1 MKTISLTE
9 SAYHR
14 LASWKDGRT
23 FSEVI
28 ERMIPP
34 KGTIEAAFEAATRS
48 EQLNMAQEE
57 LWRARRQFASEVRK
71 LRLGLKLMLTL
82 GLAIKDARAASG

>member
-1 MKTISLTE
+1 MFCVTQMKTISLTE
-9 SAYHR
+9 TAYQR

-34 KGTIEAAFEAATRS
+34 KGTIQAALDAAGELPELADKDFDDLEKALNSNRRS
-48 EQLNMAQEE
+48 
-57 LWRARRQFASEVRK
+57 
-71 LRLGLKLMLTL
+71 
-82 GLAIKDARAASG
+82 IPAAWS

>member
-9 SAYHR
+9 TAYHR
-14 LASWKDGRT
+14 LASWKNAET

-34 KGTIEAAFEAATRS
+34 KGTIEAALDAAGNLPDLSSEDFDELEQTVNATR
-48 EQLNMAQEE
+48 
-57 LWRARRQFASEVRK
+57 K
-71 LRLGLKLMLTL
+71 T
-82 GLAIKDARAASG
+82 IKPAWN

>member
-9 SAYHR
+9 TAYQR

-34 KGTIEAAFEAATRS
+34 KGTIQAALDAAG
-48 EQLNMAQEE
+48 ELPEIADKDFDDLENALNSN
-57 LWRARRQFASEVRK
+57 RGS
-71 LRLGLKLMLTL
+71 
-82 GLAIKDARAASG
+82 IPAAWS

>member
-9 SAYHR
+9 TAYQR
-14 LASWKDGRT
+14 LASWKNGNT

-34 KGTIEAAFEAATRS
+34 KGTIQAALDAAG
-48 EQLNMAQEE
+48 QLPEMADKDFDDLEKA
-57 LWRARRQFASEVRK
+57 LNSNRRP
-71 LRLGLKLMLTL
+71 
-82 GLAIKDARAASG
+82 IPAAWS

>member
-1 MKTISLTE
+1 MKTISLSET
-9 SAYHR
+9 AYQR

-34 KGTIEAAFEAATRS
+34 KGTIQAALDAAFELPEMADKDFDDLEKALNSNRGSIPAAWS
-48 EQLNMAQEE
+48 
-57 LWRARRQFASEVRK
+57 
-71 LRLGLKLMLTL
+71 
-82 GLAIKDARAASG
+82 

>member
-9 SAYHR
+9 TAYQR
-14 LASWKDGRT
+14 LTSWKDGRT

-34 KGTIEAAFEAATRS
+34 KGTIQAALDAAGELPEMADKDFDDLENVLNSNRRS
-48 EQLNMAQEE
+48 
-57 LWRARRQFASEVRK
+57 
-71 LRLGLKLMLTL
+71 
-82 GLAIKDARAASG
+82 IPAAWS

>member
-1 MKTISLTE
+1 MFCVTQMKTISLTE
-9 SAYHR
+9 TAYQR

-34 KGTIEAAFEAATRS
+34 KGTIQAALDAAGELPEMADKDFDDLESALNSNRRS
-48 EQLNMAQEE
+48 
-57 LWRARRQFASEVRK
+57 
-71 LRLGLKLMLTL
+71 
-82 GLAIKDARAASG
+82 IPAAWN

>member
-1 MKTISLTE
+1 MFCVTQMKTISLTE
-9 SAYHR
+9 IAYQR

-34 KGTIEAAFEAATRS
+34 KGTIQAALDAADELPEMKDKDFDDLENALNSNRRS
-48 EQLNMAQEE
+48 IPAV
-57 LWRARRQFASEVRK
+57 WS
-71 LRLGLKLMLTL
+71 
-82 GLAIKDARAASG
+82 

>member
-9 SAYHR
+9 SAYQR

-34 KGTIEAAFEAATRS
+34 KGTIQAALDAAGELPEMADKDFDDLESALNSNRRS
-48 EQLNMAQEE
+48 
-57 LWRARRQFASEVRK
+57 
-71 LRLGLKLMLTL
+71 
-82 GLAIKDARAASG
+82 IPAAWN

>member
-9 SAYHR
+9 TAYQR

-34 KGTIEAAFEAATRS
+34 KGTIQAALDAAGELPEMADKDFDDLEKALNSNRRS
-48 EQLNMAQEE
+48 
-57 LWRARRQFASEVRK
+57 
-71 LRLGLKLMLTL
+71 
-82 GLAIKDARAASG
+82 IPAAWS

>member
-9 SAYHR
+9 TAYQR
-14 LASWKDGRT
+14 LASWKDGHT

-34 KGTIEAAFEAATRS
+34 KGTIQAALDAAGELPEMADKDFDDLENALNSNRRS
-48 EQLNMAQEE
+48 
-57 LWRARRQFASEVRK
+57 
-71 LRLGLKLMLTL
+71 
-82 GLAIKDARAASG
+82 IPAAWS

>member
-1 MKTISLTE
+1 MFCVTQMKTISLTE
-9 SAYHR
+9 SAYQR

-34 KGTIEAAFEAATRS
+34 KGTIQAALDAAGELPEMADKDFDDLESALNSNRRS
-48 EQLNMAQEE
+48 
-57 LWRARRQFASEVRK
+57 
-71 LRLGLKLMLTL
+71 
-82 GLAIKDARAASG
+82 IPAAWN

>member
-9 SAYHR
+9 SAYQR

-34 KGTIEAAFEAATRS
+34 KGTIEAAFEAA
-48 EQLNMAQEE
+48 
-57 LWRARRQFASEVRK
+57 
-71 LRLGLKLMLTL
+71 
-82 GLAIKDARAASG
+82 

>member
-9 SAYHR
+9 TAYQR

-34 KGTIEAAFEAATRS
+34 KGTIQAALDAAGELPEMADKDFDDLESALNSNRRS
-48 EQLNMAQEE
+48 
-57 LWRARRQFASEVRK
+57 
-71 LRLGLKLMLTL
+71 
-82 GLAIKDARAASG
+82 IPAAWN

>member
-1 MKTISLTE
+1 VFCATQMKTISLTE
-9 SAYHR
+9 TAYQR

-34 KGTIEAAFEAATRS
+34 KGTIQAALDAAGELPEMADKDFDDLENALNSNRRS
-48 EQLNMAQEE
+48 
-57 LWRARRQFASEVRK
+57 
-71 LRLGLKLMLTL
+71 
-82 GLAIKDARAASG
+82 IPAAWS

>member
-9 SAYHR
+9 TAYQR
-14 LASWKDGRT
+14 LASWKNGKT

-34 KGTIEAAFEAATRS
+34 KGTIQAALDAAG
-48 EQLNMAQEE
+48 QLPEMADKDFDDLEKA
-57 LWRARRQFASEVRK
+57 LNSNRRP
-71 LRLGLKLMLTL
+71 
-82 GLAIKDARAASG
+82 IPAAWS

>member
-1 MKTISLTE
+1 MFCVTQMKTISLTE
-9 SAYHR
+9 NAYQR

-34 KGTIEAAFEAATRS
+34 KGTIEAAFEAAEKLPSMSATDFEDL
-48 EQLNMAQEE
+48 EQALNAG
-57 LWRARRQFASEVRK
+57 RQQIPSAW
-71 LRLGLKLMLTL
+71 T
-82 GLAIKDARAASG
+82 

>member
-9 SAYHR
+9 TAYQR

-34 KGTIEAAFEAATRS
+34 KGTIEAAFEAVGNLPDLSADDFDDL
-48 EQLNMAQEE
+48 ENALNSS
-57 LWRARRQFASEVRK
+57 RRP
-71 LRLGLKLMLTL
+71 
-82 GLAIKDARAASG
+82 IPAAWS

>member
-9 SAYHR
+9 TAYQR

-34 KGTIEAAFEAATRS
+34 KGTIQAALDAAGELPEMADKDFDDLENALNSSRRS
-48 EQLNMAQEE
+48 
-57 LWRARRQFASEVRK
+57 
-71 LRLGLKLMLTL
+71 
-82 GLAIKDARAASG
+82 IPAAWS

>member
-9 SAYHR
+9 TAYQR

-34 KGTIEAAFEAATRS
+34 KGTIQAALDAAG
-48 EQLNMAQEE
+48 ELPEMADKDFDDLEKALNSN
-57 LWRARRQFASEVRK
+57 RQS
-71 LRLGLKLMLTL
+71 
-82 GLAIKDARAASG
+82 IPAAWS

>member
-9 SAYHR
+9 SAYQR

-34 KGTIEAAFEAATRS
+34 KGTIEAAFEAAGKLP
-48 EQLNMAQEE
+48 QLSAEDFE
-57 LWRARRQFASEVRK
+57 DLERALNAGRQRIPSAW
-71 LRLGLKLMLTL
+71 T
-82 GLAIKDARAASG
+82 

>member
-9 SAYHR
+9 TAYQR

-23 FSEVI
+23 FSQVI

-34 KGTIEAAFEAATRS
+34 KGTIQAALDAAGELPEMADKDFDDLENALNSNRRS
-48 EQLNMAQEE
+48 
-57 LWRARRQFASEVRK
+57 
-71 LRLGLKLMLTL
+71 
-82 GLAIKDARAASG
+82 IPAAWS

>member
-9 SAYHR
+9 TAYQR

-34 KGTIEAAFEAATRS
+34 KGTIQAALDAAGELPEMADKDFDDLENVLNSNRRS
-48 EQLNMAQEE
+48 
-57 LWRARRQFASEVRK
+57 
-71 LRLGLKLMLTL
+71 
-82 GLAIKDARAASG
+82 IPAAWS

>member
-1 MKTISLTE
+1 MFCVTQMKTISLTE
-9 SAYHR
+9 TAYQR

-34 KGTIEAAFEAATRS
+34 KGTIQAALDAAGGLPEMADKDFDDLESALNSNRRS
-48 EQLNMAQEE
+48 
-57 LWRARRQFASEVRK
+57 
-71 LRLGLKLMLTL
+71 
-82 GLAIKDARAASG
+82 IPAAWN

>member
-1 MKTISLTE
+1 MFCVTQMKTISLTE
-9 SAYHR
+9 TAYQR

-34 KGTIEAAFEAATRS
+34 KGTIQAALDAAGELPEMTDRDFDDLEKALNSNRRS
-48 EQLNMAQEE
+48 
-57 LWRARRQFASEVRK
+57 
-71 LRLGLKLMLTL
+71 
-82 GLAIKDARAASG
+82 IPAAWS